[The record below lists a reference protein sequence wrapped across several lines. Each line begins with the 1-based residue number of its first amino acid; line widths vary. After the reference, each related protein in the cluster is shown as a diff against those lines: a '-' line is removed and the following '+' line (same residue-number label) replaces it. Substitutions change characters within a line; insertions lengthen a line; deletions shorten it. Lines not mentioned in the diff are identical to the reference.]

1 MKTHTNWLYSKAFMK
16 AACLLSSMSAVPL
29 MVEADTLNT
38 AVEIVQQS
46 MVVKGSVV
54 DANGYPIIGA
64 NVMEKGTTNGTITDL
79 DGNFSLNVSSKAVLV
94 ISYIGYKSQE
104 VTVDKSNRK
113 SLKISLKED
122 TELIDEV
129 VVVGYGVVKKSDVT
143 GALTKVSEKQIKER
157 PVQNAL
163 QDTYITY
170 TSIIP

>member
-129 VVVGYGVVKKSDVT
+129 VVVGYGTQKKATLT
-143 GALTKVSEKQIKER
+143 GSVSSVGGEDLKKVSATNLS
-157 PVQNAL
+157 NAL
-163 QDTYITY
+163 RVKL
-170 TSIIP
+170 PVL